1 MISVFSRDDEGYVI
15 RKDDDGTRSVNR
27 LRHIGYYGRLSGSMG
42 PKDAA
47 LGPDGEASSARD
59 VPEAWKKAFLIGFG
73 LLFISLS
80 FLFDRP
86 GDVWRG
92 SIVILTSPANLLT
105 DYIKLANTGAA
116 FFNVGLMALLSAG
129 LIHRSG
135 AVITGPLIAG
145 FFTVA
150 GFSLF
155 GKNLYNTLPI
165 VLGIYLYA
173 RASGQP
179 FDRLTLH
186 CLLGTA
192 LSPLVSEFSFNLGLP
207 LYLGMPM
214 GVSAGALVGFALVPL
229 SAHFFRIHQGHSL
242 YNIGFTAGII
252 GMLFTAALRGFGIE
266 ISTLSIL
273 SSGNNAAFAAI
284 LFGISAVMLI
294 LGLLLIRGDLRGYK
308 RLLSLSGTL
317 PTDFPA
323 ISGMG
328 HTLINMALMGILS
341 TAYVLLLGGELSGP
355 VIGGILTVVGF
366 AAFGKHPRNALP
378 VMAGVFLVN
387 VVGIGPMNAPLALMG
402 ALFGTTLAPLAGR
415 YGILAG
421 VLAGALHMLLVGNVS
436 FLHAGM
442 NLYNNGFSG
451 GFIAAAL
458 FPLLETLRGMR
469 EARKIQKAG
478 EGKRTD
484 GPEGAGTL
492 PKRKTGRNADAQ

>member
-1 MISVFSRDDEGYVI
+1 MIVTRGRNGEVCVI
-15 RKDDDGTRSVNR
+15 RKDDDGKRSLSR
-27 LRHIGYYGRLSGSMG
+27 LRHIGYYGRLSGSRG
-42 PKDAA
+42 LRDVA
-47 LGPDGEASSARD
+47 LRMEREESSARD

-80 FLFDRP
+80 FLFNRP

-92 SIVILTSPANLLT
+92 SVIILTSPANLLT

-116 FFNVGLMALLSAG
+116 FINVGLMALLSVG

-173 RASGQP
+173 RAVGQP

-207 LYLGMPM
+207 LYLGLPM
-214 GVSAGALVGFALVPL
+214 GVFAGSLAGFVLVPL
-229 SAHFFRIHQGHSL
+229 SAHFFRIHQGYSL

-284 LFGISAVMLI
+284 LFGIFAVMLI
-294 LGLLLIRGDLRGYK
+294 LGLLLSRGDLRGYK

-317 PTDFPA
+317 PTDFQA
-323 ISGMG
+323 ISGTG
-328 HTLINMALMGILS
+328 HTLTNMALMGILS
-341 TAYVLLLGGELSGP
+341 TAYVLLLDGELSGP

-378 VMAGVFLVN
+378 VMAGVLLVN
-387 VVGIGPMNAPLALMG
+387 VIGISPMNSPLALMG

-421 VLAGALHMLLVGNVS
+421 VLAGALHMLLVGNVG

-458 FPLLETLRGMR
+458 FPLLDTLRGMR
-469 EARKIQKAG
+469 EARNLQKK
-478 EGKRTD
+478 GKRKQTD
-484 GPEGAGTL
+484 GPEGA
-492 PKRKTGRNADAQ
+492 